1 MKVGMV
7 SDGPSDRAPL
17 RRALEEL
24 GHLVL
29 FDTSRPQGMS
39 AADWR
44 DIDLLIEI
52 GPREDSARGVAACFH
67 LHIEADFLARSR
79 TAFESWKQSLRQR
92 IAGARRPLGGLAS
105 AARAER
111 VWLLAASAG
120 GPAAVAQFLSTVPR
134 AVGLGLLYAQHID
147 PGHLDQLQRWLGR
160 DSDWRVG
167 IATATDFLLEG
178 SLALVHPQRR
188 LRLRPGAELR
198 VLSGSWPE
206 PYRPSIDQL
215 AENLALTY
223 RERAGMIVFGGLGDD
238 GVLGSQHIREQGGE
252 VWVQDPSDCAA
263 RAMPEAVIAGG
274 GADYIGSL
282 QALARRF
289 NHRHRPAAGG
299 RQSAGRDGVALP
311 LMAEA
316 R

>member
-7 SDGPSDRAPL
+7 SDGPWDRAPL

-52 GPREDSARGVAACFH
+52 GLREESAHGVAECFR
-67 LHIEADFLARSR
+67 LRIETDFLARSR

-92 IAGARRPLGGLAS
+92 IAGARRPLGDLAS

-120 GPAAVAQFLSTVPR
+120 GPAAVAQFLSAVPR
-134 AVGLGLLYAQHID
+134 AAGLALLYAQHID
-147 PGHLDQLQRWLGR
+147 TGHLDQLKRWLGR
-160 DSDWRVG
+160 DSDWRVE
-167 IATATDFLLEG
+167 IATGTDFLLEG
-178 SLALVHPQRR
+178 SLTLVHPERR
-188 LRLRPGAELR
+188 LRLRAGAEMR
-198 VLSGSWPE
+198 ILSGAWPE

-215 AENLALTY
+215 AENLAVTY
-223 RERAGMIVFGGLGDD
+223 RERAGMIVFSGLGDD

-252 VWVQDPSDCAA
+252 VWVQDPSDCVA
-263 RAMPEAVIAGG
+263 RAMPEAVIARG
-274 GADYIGSL
+274 GADYIGAL

-289 NHRHRPAAGG
+289 NHRHRRAAGG
-299 RQSAGRDGVALP
+299 RQRAGQNGAALP
-311 LMAEA
+311 LMAET

>member
-1 MKVGMV
+1 MV
-7 SDGPSDRAPL
+7 SDGPGDRAPL

-29 FDTSRPQGMS
+29 FDTSRPQDMS
-39 AADWR
+39 AEDWR

-52 GPREDSARGVAACFH
+52 GPSEAAARGVATCFH

-79 TAFESWKQSLRQR
+79 TAFESWKQSLRLR

-120 GPAAVAQFLSTVPR
+120 GPAAVAQFLSAVPR
-134 AVGLGLLYAQHID
+134 VAGLALLYAQHID
-147 PGHLDQLQRWLGR
+147 PGHVEQLQRWLDR

-167 IATATDFLLEG
+167 IATAADFLLEG
-178 SLALVHPQRR
+178 SLTLVHPQRR

-198 VLSGSWPE
+198 ILSGAWPE
-206 PYRPSIDQL
+206 PYRPSVDQL
-215 AENLALTY
+215 AENLALSY
-223 RERAGMIVFGGLGDD
+223 RERAGMIVFSGLGDD

-252 VWVQDPSDCAA
+252 VWVQDPADCVA
-263 RAMPEAVIAGG
+263 RAMPEAVIARG
-274 GADYIGSL
+274 GADYVGGL

-289 NHRHRPAAGG
+289 NHRHRPAAGD
-299 RQSAGRDGVALP
+299 RRSAGRYDFALP
-311 LMAEA
+311 PMAEA

>member
-1 MKVGMV
+1 MV
-7 SDGPSDRAPL
+7 SDGPWDRAPL

-29 FDTSRPQGMS
+29 FDTSRPQDMS

-52 GPREDSARGVAACFH
+52 ERRKDSAREVAACFH

-79 TAFESWKQSLRQR
+79 TAFASWKQSLRQR
-92 IAGARRPLGGLAS
+92 ITGARRPLGDLTS

-111 VWLLAASAG
+111 VWLLAASTG
-120 GPAAVAQFLSTVPR
+120 GPAAVAQFLSAVPR
-134 AVGLGLLYAQHID
+134 AAGLALLYAQHID
-147 PGHLDQLQRWLGR
+147 PGHLDQLQRWLSR

-178 SLALVHPQRR
+178 SLALAHPERR

-198 VLSGSWPE
+198 VLSGAWPE
-206 PYRPSIDQL
+206 PYRPNIDQL

-252 VWVQDPSDCAA
+252 VWVQDPSDCVA
-263 RAMPEAVIAGG
+263 RAMPEAVIARG
-274 GADYIGSL
+274 GADYIGAL

-289 NHRHRPAAGG
+289 NHRHQPATGG
-299 RQSAGRDGVALP
+299 RQRADRDDIALP

>member
-1 MKVGMV
+1 ML
-7 SDGPSDRAPL
+7 SDRSSDRAPL

-29 FDTSRPQGMS
+29 FDASGPQGLS
-39 AADWR
+39 AEDWR

-52 GPREDSARGVAACFH
+52 GSREDSARGVAACFH

-79 TAFESWKQSLRQR
+79 TAFEPWKQNLRQC
-92 IAGARRPLGGLAS
+92 IARARRPLGDLTS

-120 GPAAVAQFLSTVPR
+120 GPAAVAQFLSAVPR
-134 AVGLGLLYAQHID
+134 AAGLGLLYAQHID

-178 SLALVHPQRR
+178 SLALIHPQRR

-198 VLSGSWPE
+198 ILSGGWPE
-206 PYRPSIDQL
+206 PYRPNIDQL
-215 AENLALTY
+215 AENLALAY

-252 VWVQDPSDCAA
+252 VWVQDPSDCVA

-274 GADYIGSL
+274 GADYIGAL
-282 QALARRF
+282 PALARRF
-289 NHRHRPAAGG
+289 RHRHPPAADR
-299 RQSAGRDGVALP
+299 RQRAGRDDMALP

>member
-1 MKVGMV
+1 MV
-7 SDGPSDRAPL
+7 SDGPGDRAPL

-29 FDTSRPQGMS
+29 FDTSQPQGIS
-39 AADWR
+39 AEDWR
-44 DIDLLIEI
+44 AIDLLIEI
-52 GPREDSARGVAACFH
+52 GPREGSARGAAACFH

-79 TAFESWKQSLRQR
+79 TPFESWKQSLRQR

-120 GPAAVAQFLSTVPR
+120 GPAAVARFLSAVPR
-134 AVGLGLLYAQHID
+134 AAGLGLLYAQHID
-147 PGHLDQLQRWLGR
+147 PGHLHQLQRWLGR

-198 VLSGSWPE
+198 VLSGAWPE

-252 VWVQDPSDCAA
+252 VWVQDPSDCVA
-263 RAMPEAVIAGG
+263 RAMPEAVIAAG
-274 GADYIGSL
+274 GADYVGAL
-282 QALARRF
+282 QALVRRF
-289 NHRHRPAAGG
+289 NHRHQPAAGG
-299 RQSAGRDGVALP
+299 RQRAGRDDVALP